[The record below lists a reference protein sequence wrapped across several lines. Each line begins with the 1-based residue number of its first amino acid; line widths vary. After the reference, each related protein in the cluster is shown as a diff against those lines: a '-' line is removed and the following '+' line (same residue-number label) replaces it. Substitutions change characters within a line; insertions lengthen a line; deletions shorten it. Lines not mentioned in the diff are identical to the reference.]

1 MALAGRTWGAAALLA
16 VAVLT
21 RPEGPLFVAMTAGWF
36 VLLAFACGHAVAW
49 VYMFTQTG
57 LSYSRSYVNTLI
69 LMPVVVALVMMILAN
84 SLVVAFGLMAI
95 FAMVRF
101 RSILRDTLDTAYV
114 LAVIVIGLA
123 CGTTKFT
130 SAVIGTA
137 ATVAI
142 MFYFWATSFGTR
154 HRYDL
159 ILNIHWVRPAAEL
172 GELRQLLAR
181 HSRSTHTASQR
192 AIGSYGEIDLSYRLL
207 LRDPA
212 RSQELMDELK
222 SLEGVAKISSLHA
235 GDESEL

>member
-1 MALAGRTWGAAALLA
+1 MNDWFLRGDYGAAPTNYATLAIAL
-16 VAVLT
+16 
-21 RPEGPLFVAMTAGWF
+21 
-36 VLLAFACGHAVAW
+36 LLAFACGHAVAW
-49 VYMFTQTG
+49 TYMFTHTG

-69 LMPVVVALVMMILAN
+69 LMPVIVALVMLVLAN
-84 SLVVAFGLMAI
+84 NLVVAFGLMAI

-130 SAVIGTA
+130 SAIIGCL
-137 ATVAI
+137 ATLAI
-142 MFYFWATSFGTR
+142 MFYFWATAFGTR

-159 ILNIHWVRPAAEL
+159 IVNIQWVRPAAEL
-172 GELRQLLAR
+172 AQLRQLLQR
-181 HSRSTHTASQR
+181 HSRTIQCASQR
-192 AIGSYGEIDLSYRLL
+192 SNEGYAGVDLSYRLL

-212 RSQELMDELK
+212 RSQELMDELRG
-222 SLEGVAKISSLHA
+222 LAGVARVSSVNA